1 LYSSEDDDLSYY
13 LSEID
18 EGLLDGYVGII
29 QGLKSA
35 EKVVPG
41 ALDAFLNPSALDQ
54 GCLQLLMG
62 LAEYEDKPDA
72 VLKSAVGLI
81 GICRFSF
88 CSLNYPFFLPSDV
101 TGDMFENFGTKIKSS
116 HLSNQALQSALKK
129 LVEDGKESDDADTQQ
144 TAEWAFKQGNKLQT
158 G

>member
-1 LYSSEDDDLSYY
+1 MLFSDTLLARALICLLHVFFSSEDDDLSYY

-81 GICRFSF
+81 GNFMSFTPMLLPFSNPPILQAT
-88 CSLNYPFFLPSDV
+88 CS
-101 TGDMFENFGTKIKSS
+101 KI
-116 HLSNQALQSALKK
+116 L
-129 LVEDGKESDDADTQQ
+129 
-144 TAEWAFKQGNKLQT
+144 AERSKAPI
-158 G
+158 

>member
-1 LYSSEDDDLSYY
+1 MHSSEDDDLSYY

-41 ALDAFLNPSALDQ
+41 ALDAFLNPAALDQ

-81 GICRFSF
+81 GSLPFLDFRVFS
-88 CSLNYPFFLPSDV
+88 L
-101 TGDMFENFGTKIKSS
+101 
-116 HLSNQALQSALKK
+116 LSTDLTRRYVRKFW
-129 LVEDGKESDDADTQQ
+129 GKDQKHPLE
-144 TAEWAFKQGNKLQT
+144 
-158 G
+158 